1 MSIKE
6 NAKKIK
12 GTFKSITWLKPKDAL
27 KKATYVMVVSLAVSA
42 ILGLYT
48 SGITFLFSLI

>member
-27 KKATYVMVVSLAVSA
+27 KKASYVMGVSLAVSA